1 MEYRGYIIIQRNDG
15 TVDVRDGDG
24 KFLANFPTDQ
34 EAYEAIDENLP
45 VLTKT
50 IYSASASSD
59 ETYIASDIQERL
71 NDMLQYYGYA
81 TTAFVDNI
89 SKYYDSD
96 ICDAEVTLSGEQIPD
111 DVLSDIIDDIT
122 LLYDD
127 LDIQLR
133 LLITEDYYDDY
144 YL

>member
-1 MEYRGYIIIQRNDG
+1 MEYKGYIIIQRNDG

-50 IYSASASSD
+50 VYSASTSGD
-59 ETYIASDIQERL
+59 ETYISTDIQERL
-71 NDMLQYYGYA
+71 NDMLQYYGYT
-81 TTAFVDNI
+81 TTAYVDNI
-89 SKYYDSD
+89 SKYYHSD

-111 DVLSDIIDDIT
+111 DVLLDMIDDIT

-127 LDIQLR
+127 SGIQLR
-133 LLITEDYYDDY
+133 LLITEDYDDY

>member
-24 KFLANFPTDQ
+24 KFLAHFPTDQ
-34 EAYEAIDENLP
+34 EAYEVI
-45 VLTKT
+45 
-50 IYSASASSD
+50 D
-59 ETYIASDIQERL
+59 ETYIASDIQKRL

-81 TTAFVDNI
+81 TSAFVDTV

-96 ICDAEVTLSGEQIPD
+96 ICDAEVILLGEQVPD
-111 DVLSDIIDDIT
+111 DVLSGMIDDIT

-133 LLITEDYYDDY
+133 LLITQDYDDY